1 MTTILI
7 AEDDPLLRRMLA
19 DALSARGVRVVEAA
33 NGEEAVH
40 AALERRPDLAILD
53 LVMPTMDGLEAIKF
67 LRAECPGLKIVA
79 LSGGGRNRSL
89 DILKL
94 ADRLGADA
102 CLAKPFTP
110 RQLMQLLTEKFG
122 VTFGAPQIPQ
132 PTRT

>member
-1 MTTILI
+1 MATILI

-19 DALSARGVRVVEAA
+19 EVLGARGVRVVEAS

-40 AALERRPDLAILD
+40 AALERRPDVALLD

-110 RQLMQLLTEKFG
+110 KQLIQLLTDRFG
-122 VTFGAPQIPQ
+122 LPLDGPPIPQ